1 MRWTREDCLPV
12 RFATPTVDCETRPLK
27 KRAKW
32 RRRRV
37 TRKLLRRVWSSPH
50 SPIRSAPAAAEPGV
64 AAVVLVA
71 EQAAPEGSCHTLKV
85 KLNHG
90 GGMNVRSRT
99 GYCNA
104 RSANVLEGTPV
115 EKQLELRAHDV
126 AAVASAAPVQVPY
139 FYSGAN
145 VARVN
150 LAMDIPGESFHFD

>member
-71 EQAAPEGSCHTLKV
+71 EQAAPEAPAGQA
-85 KLNHG
+85 G
-90 GGMNVRSRT
+90 PEGRT
-99 GYCNA
+99 
-104 RSANVLEGTPV
+104 EEDTPRV
-115 EKQLELRAHDV
+115 
-126 AAVASAAPVQVPY
+126 PVP
-139 FYSGAN
+139 S
-145 VARVN
+145 
-150 LAMDIPGESFHFD
+150 E